1 MGFFWLG
8 CQTVAQWCIDHN
20 INLQQA
26 LKWADTS
33 VNPNVLGDRYFVSLS
48 TKAQILAKLGRGNE
62 AIALMKEGVPLGNMN
77 QIHQYGRSLL
87 TQKQNKEAREVF
99 TTNFEKNPNQFT
111 TLMGVV
117 RGYLAM
123 GDI

>member
-8 CQTVAQWCIDHN
+8 RQTAAQWCIDHN

-26 LKWADTS
+26 LKWADTF
-33 VNPNVLGDRYFVSLS
+33 VNPNVLGDRNFVSLS
-48 TKAQILAKLGRGNE
+48 TKAQILAKLGRGK
-62 AIALMKEGVPLGNMN
+62 AIVLMKEGVPLGNMN

-99 TTNFEKNPNQFT
+99 STNFEKNPNQFT

-123 GDI
+123 GEL